1 MKQKKIIYPKYL
13 KNKNK
18 SKQKSKIKITK
29 RNYNKMLEEAKKI
42 EPHQNYNIL
51 INNKFPKLKANELNS
66 IDNIL
71 R

>member
-1 MKQKKIIYPKYL
+1 
-13 KNKNK
+13 
-18 SKQKSKIKITK
+18 
-29 RNYNKMLEEAKKI
+29 MLEEAKKI